1 MWENLRIGFSRD
13 LIFNQGVHMFRNLAT
28 AHLVLVRAALC
39 ALSLAATPA
48 AAASSPFDGSWN
60 VKIVTQKG
68 TCDSG
73 ATVPIRVTNG
83 SIASDLPVVK
93 VSGQVATNGNLNV
106 NVGHGLEHA
115 NGIGRLADTAGSGT
129 WKGGLCS
136 GTWTASKN

>member
-1 MWENLRIGFSRD
+1 
-13 LIFNQGVHMFRNLAT
+13 MFRNLAT
-28 AHLVLVRAALC
+28 AHLVLVRVALC
-39 ALSLAATPA
+39 ALLLAATP
-48 AAASSPFDGSWN
+48 AAASSPFDGSWS

-73 ATVPIRVTNG
+73 ATVPIRVSNG

-93 VSGQVATNGNLNV
+93 VSGQVAGNGNLSV

-115 NGIGRLADTAGSGT
+115 NGVGRLTDATGSGT

-136 GTWTASKN
+136 GIWTASKN

>member
-1 MWENLRIGFSRD
+1 
-13 LIFNQGVHMFRNLAT
+13 MFRKFAT
-28 AHLVLVRAALC
+28 THLVLASIGLG

-48 AAASSPFDGSWN
+48 AASSAPFDGSWS

-83 SIASDLPVVK
+83 SIASDLSVVK
-93 VSGQVATNGNLNV
+93 VSGQVAGNGSLSV

-115 NGIGRLADTAGSGT
+115 NGVGRLTDTTGSGT

-136 GTWTASKN
+136 GTWTAAKN

>member
-1 MWENLRIGFSRD
+1 MFSK
-13 LIFNQGVHMFRNLAT
+13 FST
-28 AHLVLVRAALC
+28 SSLVLARIAFC
-39 ALSLAATPA
+39 ALVLAATPA
-48 AAASSPFDGSWN
+48 AASSSPFDGSWS

-73 ATVPIRVTNG
+73 ATVPIHVTNG
-83 SIASDLPVVK
+83 TVASDLSVVK
-93 VSGQVATNGNLNV
+93 VSGEVAANGNLTV

-115 NGIGRLADTAGSGT
+115 DGVGHLAGTSGSGT

>member
-1 MWENLRIGFSRD
+1 
-13 LIFNQGVHMFRNLAT
+13 MFRKLAT
-28 AHLVLVRAALC
+28 AHLVIARVGFCLLA
-39 ALSLAATPA
+39 LAATPA
-48 AAASSPFDGSWN
+48 AASSEPFDGSWS

-83 SIASDLPVVK
+83 SIASDLSIVK
-93 VSGQVATNGNLNV
+93 VSGEVTGNGSLKV

-115 NGIGRLADTAGSGT
+115 NGVGRLTDTSGSGT

-136 GTWTASKN
+136 GTWTAAKN

>member
-1 MWENLRIGFSRD
+1 
-13 LIFNQGVHMFRNLAT
+13 MFRNLAT
-28 AHLVLVRAALC
+28 AHLVFVRAALC

-115 NGIGRLADTAGSGT
+115 NGIGHLTEATGAGT

>member
-1 MWENLRIGFSRD
+1 
-13 LIFNQGVHMFRNLAT
+13 MFRKLIT
-28 AHLVLVRAALC
+28 TKSLFLVRVGLC

-48 AAASSPFDGSWN
+48 AASSSPFDGSWS
-60 VKIVTQKG
+60 VKIVTSKG

-83 SIASDLPVVK
+83 AIASDLSIVK
-93 VSGQVATNGNLNV
+93 ASGQVAANGNLTV
-106 NVGHGLEHA
+106 KVGHGLENA
-115 NGIGRLADTAGSGT
+115 SGVGKLSDNTGSGT

>member
-1 MWENLRIGFSRD
+1 MFSKLTSTSR
-13 LIFNQGVHMFRNLAT
+13 LLLSAT
-28 AHLVLVRAALC
+28 LC
-39 ALSLAATPA
+39 ALALAATPA
-48 AAASSPFDGSWN
+48 AASSEPFDGSWS

-83 SIASDLPVVK
+83 AIASDLSIVK
-93 VSGQVATNGNLNV
+93 ASGQVAANGNLSV
-106 NVGHGLEHA
+106 TVGHGLEHA
-115 NGIGRLADTAGSGT
+115 NGVGKLSDTSGSGT